1 MTLVDS
7 EEPKLR
13 GVVSE
18 VGIERDEEHFRSFNI
33 KIGVLVKSEKR
44 IDYDEGERMMRS
56 LRKEILG
63 KDVEVTTIII
73 RCPICDKGF
82 KSEQGM
88 NQHKRMM
95 HADKIKKKKAKKK
108 RKTTTKNS
116 IKAKSSTKS

>member
-1 MTLVDS
+1 MDS

-13 GVVSE
+13 GIVSE

-33 KIGVLVKSEKR
+33 KIGVLLKSEKR

-73 RCPICDKGF
+73 RCPICGRGF

-95 HADKIKKKKAKKK
+95 HTAQTKKKAKKT
-108 RKTTTKNS
+108 RKTTKTKKS
-116 IKAKSSTKS
+116 GKAKSGSKS